1 MGARTFQDAAGVLWE
16 VFEVHRTSATPR
28 GVSQGLELGWLTF
41 VSTGGK
47 RRLAPFPTGWE
58 SVPETE
64 LERLCAAARI
74 THPAR
79 FPLPE
84 MRGSGEQAAVPAVDR
99 SGRPF
104 LRSPMPTADVEPA
117 EESLVREVVRVF
129 AHEARTTKLPAIEAM
144 VRLKALLLERYGGD
158 NEDPATKADAT
169 DMRRV
174 RKWFV
179 EAFYFERDA

>member
-1 MGARTFQDAAGVLWE
+1 MGVRTFEDAAGVLWE
-16 VFEVHRTSATPR
+16 VFAVHRTSAVPR
-28 GVSQGLELGWLTF
+28 GVSEGLELGWLTF

-47 RRLAPFPTGWE
+47 RRLAPFPAGWE
-58 SVPETE
+58 TVPETE
-64 LERLCAAARI
+64 LERLCASARVA
-74 THPAR
+74 HPAR

-104 LRSPMPTADVEPA
+104 GRTPSLMTDGRPA
-117 EESLVREVVRVF
+117 EESVVREVVRVF

-158 NEDPATKADAT
+158 NEDPATRADAT